1 MSFRRCTMKKDEKEM
16 LFFRM
21 LHDYFA
27 IHLPIRLAASPKT
40 IRTYKAALN
49 QMRLYLAEKKGIPFT
64 RMGFQCFRREM
75 IYDFLIYMRD
85 EKHASASTLNNRL
98 AAIRTFL
105 QYCSDEDMELT
116 ALYVDAQKI
125 RRFKGSKK
133 PKVDYLT
140 ESQLKLIYSI
150 PDPHTAIGRRNRFI
164 MIFLYETGA
173 RIEEL
178 LNIRLSDVIR
188 DSSTPQLKITG
199 KGRKVRYVPIMEDAV
214 NHLDA
219 YLSEYHQ
226 NSGENAFVFYTI
238 HHGEQTQM
246 TPANVDSML
255 KKYAALAKEIDPLF
269 PTHLHAHMFRHS
281 IAMTMYKK
289 GIPLSYIRDF
299 LGHESIDTVRIY
311 AYADSE
317 TIEEALKKVSHEKNI
332 SMTEKKWKGKEKD
345 LLQYCCLK

>member
-1 MSFRRCTMKKDEKEM
+1 MKNEKEM
-16 LFFRM
+16 LFFQM
-21 LHDYFA
+21 LHDYFS
-27 IHLPIRLAASPKT
+27 IHLPVRLAASPRT
-40 IRTYKAALN
+40 IRTYKTALN
-49 QMRLYLAEKKGIPFT
+49 QMRLYLSEERGIPFT
-64 RMGFQCFRREM
+64 GMGFKCFSREM

-85 EKHASASTLNNRL
+85 EKHASVNTLNNRL

-125 RRFKGSKK
+125 RRFKGTKK
-133 PKVDYLT
+133 PKVEYLT
-140 ESQLKLIYSI
+140 ESQLKLIYSM
-150 PDPHTAIGRRNRFI
+150 PDVHTAIGRRNRFM

-188 DSSTPQLKITG
+188 TGGKPQLKIIG

-214 NHLDA
+214 RHLDT
-219 YLSEYHQ
+219 YLSEYHRD
-226 NSGENAFVFYTI
+226 STENALMFYTI
-238 HHGEQTQM
+238 HQGEQTQM

-255 KKYAALAKEIDPLF
+255 KKYAASAKETDPLF
-269 PTHLHAHMFRHS
+269 PSHLHAHMFRHS
-281 IAMTMYKK
+281 IAMAMYKK
-289 GIPLSYIRDF
+289 GVPLSYIRDF

-317 TIEEALKKVSHEKNI
+317 TIEDALRKVNHEE
-332 SMTEKKWKGKEKD
+332 SSSVPEKKWKGRESE

>member
-1 MSFRRCTMKKDEKEM
+1 MKKNEKEM

-21 LHDYFA
+21 LHDYFS
-27 IHLPIRLAASPKT
+27 IHLPVRLAASPKT

-49 QMRLYLAEKKGIPFT
+49 QMRLYLAEEKGIPFT
-64 RMGFQCFRREM
+64 GMGFKCFSREM

-85 EKHASASTLNNRL
+85 EKHASVNTLNNRL

-133 PKVDYLT
+133 PKVEYLT
-140 ESQLKLIYSI
+140 ENQLKLIYSM
-150 PDPHTAIGRRNRFI
+150 PDIHTAIGRRNRFI

-188 DSSTPQLKITG
+188 TGGTPQLKITG
-199 KGRKVRYVPIMEDAV
+199 KGRKVRYVPVMEDAV
-214 NHLDA
+214 KHLDA
-219 YLSEYHQ
+219 YLSEYHRD
-226 NSGENAFVFYTI
+226 SPENALMFYTI
-238 HHGEQTQM
+238 HNGEQTQM
-246 TPANVDSML
+246 TPANIDSML
-255 KKYAALAKEIDPLF
+255 KKYAASARETDPLF
-269 PTHLHAHMFRHS
+269 PSCLHAHMFRHS
-281 IAMTMYKK
+281 IAMAMYKK
-289 GIPLSYIRDF
+289 GVPLSYIRDF

-317 TIEEALKKVSHEKNI
+317 TIENALKKVDHEE
-332 SMTEKKWKGKEKD
+332 SGSGAEKKWKGKESE
-345 LLQYCCLK
+345 LLRYCCLK

>member
-1 MSFRRCTMKKDEKEM
+1 
-16 LFFRM
+16 M
-21 LHDYFA
+21 LHDYFS
-27 IHLPIRLAASPKT
+27 IHLPVRLAASPKT

-49 QMRLYLAEKKGIPFT
+49 QMRLYLAEEKGIPFT
-64 RMGFQCFRREM
+64 GMGFKCFNREM

-85 EKHASASTLNNRL
+85 EKHASANTLNNRL

-125 RRFKGSKK
+125 RRFKGTKK
-133 PKVDYLT
+133 PKVEYLT
-140 ESQLKLIYSI
+140 ESQLKLIYSM
-150 PDPHTAIGRRNRFI
+150 PDVHTAIGRRNRFM
-164 MIFLYETGA
+164 MIFLYETGV

-188 DSSTPQLKITG
+188 TGSTPQLKITG
-199 KGRKVRYVPIMEDAV
+199 KGRKVRYVPVMEDAIR
-214 NHLDA
+214 HLDA
-219 YLSEYHQ
+219 YLSEYHRDSQ
-226 NSGENAFVFYTI
+226 GNALMFYTM
-238 HHGEQTQM
+238 HHGEQTKM

-255 KKYAALAKEIDPLF
+255 KKYAALAMETDPLF
-269 PTHLHAHMFRHS
+269 PHHLHAHMFRHS
-281 IAMTMYKK
+281 IAMAMYKK
-289 GIPLSYIRDF
+289 GVPLSYIRDF

-317 TIEEALKKVSHEKNI
+317 TIGEALKKVSHEE
-332 SMTEKKWKGKEKD
+332 SGSVPEKKWKGKESE

>member
-1 MSFRRCTMKKDEKEM
+1 MKKNEKEM
-16 LFFRM
+16 LFFRL
-21 LHDYFA
+21 LHDYFS
-27 IHLPIRLAASPKT
+27 IHLPVRLAASPKT
-40 IRTYKAALN
+40 VRTYKAALN
-49 QMRLYLAEKKGIPFT
+49 QMRLYLAQKKGIPFT
-64 RMGFQCFRREM
+64 GMGFQCFSREM

-85 EKHASASTLNNRL
+85 EKHASANTLNNRL

-125 RRFKGSKK
+125 RRFKGTKK
-133 PKVDYLT
+133 PKVEYLT
-140 ESQLKLIYSI
+140 ESQLKLIYTM
-150 PDPHTAIGRRNRFI
+150 PDVHTALGRRNRFI

-188 DSSTPQLKITG
+188 AGGTPQLKITG
-199 KGRKVRYVPIMEDAV
+199 KGRKVRYVPVMEDAIR
-214 NHLDA
+214 HLDA
-219 YLSEYHQ
+219 YLSEYHRD
-226 NSGENAFVFYTI
+226 SPGNALMFYTI
-238 HHGEQTQM
+238 HQGEQTQM

-255 KKYAALAKEIDPLF
+255 KKYAALARETDPLF
-269 PTHLHAHMFRHS
+269 PSHLHAHMFRHS
-281 IAMTMYKK
+281 IAMAMYKK
-289 GIPLSYIRDF
+289 GVPLSYIRDF

-317 TIEEALKKVSHEKNI
+317 TIEEALKKVSHEE
-332 SMTEKKWKGKEKD
+332 SSSVPEKKWKGKESE

>member
-1 MSFRRCTMKKDEKEM
+1 MKKNEKEM

-21 LHDYFA
+21 LHNYFSV
-27 IHLPIRLAASPKT
+27 HLPVRLAASPQT

-49 QMRLYLAEKKGIPFT
+49 QMRLYLAEERGIPFT
-64 RMGFQCFRREM
+64 GMGFKCFSREM

-85 EKHASASTLNNRL
+85 EKRASANTLNNRL

-116 ALYVDAQKI
+116 SLYVDAQNI
-125 RRFKGSKK
+125 RRFKGTKK
-133 PKVDYLT
+133 PKVEYLT

-150 PDPHTAIGRRNRFI
+150 PDVHTAIGRRNRFM
-164 MIFLYETGA
+164 MIFLYETGT
-173 RIEEL
+173 RIDEL

-188 DSSTPQLKITG
+188 TGGTPQLKITG
-199 KGRKVRYVPIMEDAV
+199 KGRKVRYVPVMEDAIK
-214 NHLDA
+214 HLDA

-226 NSGENAFVFYTI
+226 GSSENALMFYTI
-238 HHGEQTQM
+238 HQGEQTQM
-246 TPANVDSML
+246 TPANVDRML
-255 KKYAALAKEIDPLF
+255 KKYAALAKDSDPLF
-269 PTHLHAHMFRHS
+269 PSYLHAHMFRHS
-281 IAMTMYKK
+281 IAMAMYKK
-289 GIPLSYIRDF
+289 GVPLSYIRDF

-317 TIEEALKKVSHEKNI
+317 TIEEALKKVSHEEND
-332 SMTEKKWKGKEKD
+332 SESQKKWKGKESE

>member
-1 MSFRRCTMKKDEKEM
+1 MKKNEKEM
-16 LFFRM
+16 MFFRM
-21 LHDYFA
+21 LHDYFS
-27 IHLPIRLAASPKT
+27 IHLPVRIAASPRT

-49 QMRLYLAEKKGIPFT
+49 QMRVYLSEERGIPFT
-64 RMGFQCFRREM
+64 GMSFKCFNREM

-85 EKHASASTLNNRL
+85 EKHASVNTLNNRL

-125 RRFKGSKK
+125 RRFKGTKK
-133 PKVDYLT
+133 PKVEYLT
-140 ESQLKLIYSI
+140 ESQLKLIYSM
-150 PDPHTAIGRRNRFI
+150 PDIHTAIGRRNRFM

-188 DSSTPQLKITG
+188 AGSTPQLKITG
-199 KGRKVRYVPIMEDAV
+199 KGRKVRYVPVMEDAV
-214 NHLDA
+214 KHLDA
-219 YLSEYHQ
+219 YLSEYHRD
-226 NSGENAFVFYTI
+226 SPENALMFYTI
-238 HHGEQTQM
+238 HQGEQTKM

-255 KKYAALAKEIDPLF
+255 KKYASLARETDPLF
-269 PTHLHAHMFRHS
+269 PSHLHAHMFRHS
-281 IAMTMYKK
+281 IAMAMYKK
-289 GIPLSYIRDF
+289 GVPLSYIRDF

-317 TIEEALKKVSHEKNI
+317 TIEDALRNVNHEENG
-332 SMTEKKWKGKEKD
+332 SAPEKKWKGKENE